1 MERCE
6 GGDRDV
12 LRHSMDL
19 FVDVAAIFVRLL
31 VILLRNAQ
39 DKQRREAEEPQQRRQ
54 RRDGRTTR
62 L

>member
-39 DKQRREAEEPQQRRQ
+39 DKQRREAEEPQQRAEPA
-54 RRDGRTTR
+54 
-62 L
+62 LA